1 MLVRAQL
8 LALHYNLPGFNLTAV
23 GGKKRSPVTKNKT
36 VAMTAAEK
44 RKAVTGAL
52 AEQYAISPQTAAAR
66 RQAKSQAVV
75 AMYVL

>member
-1 MLVRAQL
+1 M
-8 LALHYNLPGFNLTAV
+8 TAV
-23 GGKKRSPVTKNKT
+23 VGKKRAPAKNKT
-36 VAMTAAEK
+36 AAAVK